1 MQCTSVCIPT
11 SYRNSFLIHANKK
24 HWMRTTTWCSIV
36 SSYRE
41 YGRNIRHIE
50 SENEWGY
57 GWVILTIEK
66 WKHAVERRERG
77 CIWACEMFE
86 RDSPRLYFIPVGIK
100 KNFYSTFCF
109 LKFGLGYVVLPVLKL
124 AVHGTQR
131 WRCVEW
137 RVHRNGGQHTLE
149 VILDFVWAIV
159 RTRQ

>member
-1 MQCTSVCIPT
+1 MQCTRVCIPT
-11 SYRNSFLIHANKK
+11 SYRNSLLIHANKK

-57 GWVILTIEK
+57 GWVMLTIEK
-66 WKHAVERRERG
+66 WNHAVERLERG

-86 RDSPRLYFIPVGIK
+86 RDSQLYPSWNQK
-100 KNFYSTFCF
+100 EF
-109 LKFGLGYVVLPVLKL
+109 LLDVLFSEVWAWIVLPVLKL
-124 AVHGTQR
+124 AVHGTQL
-131 WRCVEW
+131 WRCVKW
-137 RVHRNGGQHTLE
+137 RVHRKGGQPTLE
-149 VILDFVWAIV
+149 VILDFVSAIV